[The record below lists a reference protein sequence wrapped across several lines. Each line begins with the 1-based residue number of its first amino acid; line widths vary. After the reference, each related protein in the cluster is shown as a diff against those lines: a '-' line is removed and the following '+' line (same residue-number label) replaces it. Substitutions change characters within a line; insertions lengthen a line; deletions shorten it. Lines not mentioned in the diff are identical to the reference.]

1 MSKNANTIQGIS
13 STIQTNT
20 MREFCTNS
28 ETKSVILLPSVHWS
42 LNDLCATQRQKSLTL
57 FKETT
62 ACAYEQS
69 THFYIY
75 QLAYYVMKAP
85 PHNL

>member
-28 ETKSVILLPSVHWS
+28 ETKSVILLPSVH
-42 LNDLCATQRQKSLTL
+42 
-57 FKETT
+57 
-62 ACAYEQS
+62 
-69 THFYIY
+69 
-75 QLAYYVMKAP
+75 
-85 PHNL
+85 